1 MHPLRLVSQ
10 GNLDLTNRPFTGH
23 PRAVTGAEMIRGGS
37 LPAKEKPVRNWLR
50 QYRSLMKLPRDT
62 G

>member
-10 GNLDLTNRPFTGH
+10 DHLNLTNRPFTGH
-23 PRAVTGAEMIRGGS
+23 PRTVTGTKMICGGR
-37 LPAKEKPVRNWLR
+37 LPAKEQSVRNWLR